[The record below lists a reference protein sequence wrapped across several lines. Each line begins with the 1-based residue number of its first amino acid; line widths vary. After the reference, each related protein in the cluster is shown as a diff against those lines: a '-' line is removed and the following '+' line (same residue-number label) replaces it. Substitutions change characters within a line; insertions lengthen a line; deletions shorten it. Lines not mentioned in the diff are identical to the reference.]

1 LRDAPTAHED
11 ASPDLLAAASDLSY
25 ATDAVITE
33 VTAGADAAQAM
44 GELDDPFTAFANG
57 CIAAGIQV

>member
-1 LRDAPTAHED
+1 
-11 ASPDLLAAASDLSY
+11 
-25 ATDAVITE
+25 VITE